1 MSAMRKR
8 GGPKP
13 SVRFFCLPLHA
24 SSEKSMRPED
34 LRAFA
39 GRSFGFSGSE
49 LRVFPKLFPAGL
61 PGSCG
66 SLTPE
71 PSGTASRPTGC
82 KGSARANEK
91 RLSVLDSLRGDVLRI
106 PERWIILHPR
116 WCSSCGYLRSRRTEC
131 PAASCRVSG
140 SRDRRSCRR
149 RKQRSCRSSGRI
161 RCRWGR

>member
-8 GGPKP
+8 GVPKP

-34 LRAFA
+34 LLAFA

-49 LRVFPKLFPAGL
+49 LRVFPKPFPAAL